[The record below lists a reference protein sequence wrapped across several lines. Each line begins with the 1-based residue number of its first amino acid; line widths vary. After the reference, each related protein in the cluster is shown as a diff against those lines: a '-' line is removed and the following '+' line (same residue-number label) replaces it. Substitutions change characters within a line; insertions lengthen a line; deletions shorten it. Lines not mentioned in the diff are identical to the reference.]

1 MKRLKSYSIRI
12 VSNFSRIL
20 KNRIFFYSVL
30 RYLQADELK
39 KYLKLPL
46 YYKKHT
52 PLHALSKLKFRKR
65 TPHFALLFNQNNI
78 KPFLLYNEIEN
89 KNIFTDGVPFY
100 DKYYHGKQT
109 FGAHVVFIEHPY
121 LEEGIL
127 NWNPQFHEF
136 IARSLENFAKDRQ
149 VKLIVKL
156 HPRSDIRNWL
166 RYNLNEQF
174 ITIKQKEDITQE
186 LLSAKMVLGY
196 SSTLMNVLIACKKNV
211 VLLGWHPQPIIFG
224 DDFSKTGL
232 CYVSFSVSDLIEKY
246 DYWVSNNLAIKNEV
260 AFNQFLEEYNYPFDG
275 KATERVIK
283 AIKISDRWKIGVILD
298 QHPTSKDFAGYAVS
312 QFNELVNQLSKL
324 KDVEVSYPVI
334 PEIMKQAHEIQEKIY
349 HKALSYYFKKEF
361 ANHTLISEVMYDIV
375 NEGNNINTLEY
386 QSAIEKQ
393 NDLRHQVNEMF
404 DDIDIIITLSTAATA
419 PDFKTAIDPPD
430 TCLIWTMC
438 GCPSVNVPSF
448 KKDGMPFGLQVISQK
463 YTDYKLVAFIKE
475 IIHLGLFPEF
485 SVIK

>member
-1 MKRLKSYSIRI
+1 MKIVIVCNPKRRDFYEYILEHLQEHHDIFILWDYAPGVGQNKSSINWLYWKDYPTPKQFLHYIKPDKLIFFEIIDFWQVPLIIACHRYKVTSFFVEHGVGNSIEQVESRFLELPSPMERLKSYTKRL

-78 KPFLLYNEIEN
+78 KPFLLYNEIE
-89 KNIFTDGVPFY
+89 KENIITDGVPFY

-109 FGAHVVFIEHPY
+109 FGAHIVFIEHPY

-149 VKLIVKL
+149 VKLIIKL
-156 HPRSDIRNWL
+156 HPRSNIRNWL

-186 LLSAKMVLGY
+186 LLSAKLVLGY
-196 SSTLMNVLIACKKNV
+196 SSTLMNVLIACKKNI
-211 VLLGWHPQPIIFG
+211 VLLGWHPQPTIFG

-246 DYWVSNNLAIKNEV
+246 DCWVSNNLAIKNEV

-283 AIKISDRWKIGVILD
+283 AILN
-298 QHPTSKDFAGYAVS
+298 Y
-312 QFNELVNQLSKL
+312 
-324 KDVEVSYPVI
+324 EVS
-334 PEIMKQAHEIQEKIY
+334 
-349 HKALSYYFKKEF
+349 
-361 ANHTLISEVMYDIV
+361 
-375 NEGNNINTLEY
+375 
-386 QSAIEKQ
+386 
-393 NDLRHQVNEMF
+393 
-404 DDIDIIITLSTAATA
+404 
-419 PDFKTAIDPPD
+419 
-430 TCLIWTMC
+430 
-438 GCPSVNVPSF
+438 
-448 KKDGMPFGLQVISQK
+448 
-463 YTDYKLVAFIKE
+463 
-475 IIHLGLFPEF
+475 
-485 SVIK
+485 